1 MHFSTI
7 CFATAAGGLFL
18 ESGLAQQT
26 TTSASPTAAT
36 VAETFVFSVDLLQG
50 ETGYFNVEGYEGV
63 QPALTMVR

>member
-1 MHFSTI
+1 MHFSTL
-7 CFATAAGGLFL
+7 FLASAAGGLLL

-26 TTSASPTAAT
+26 TTSATAAA

-50 ETGYFNVEGYEGV
+50 ETGYYNIEGYEGV